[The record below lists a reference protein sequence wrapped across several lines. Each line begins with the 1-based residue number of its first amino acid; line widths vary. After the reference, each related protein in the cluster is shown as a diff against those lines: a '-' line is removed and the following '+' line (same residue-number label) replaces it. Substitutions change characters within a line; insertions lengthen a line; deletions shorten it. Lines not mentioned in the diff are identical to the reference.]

1 MDIRERIR
9 EYEEQRARFE
19 LGGGPKAIE
28 KVHAGGRLTAR
39 ERIEKLIDPGSFREF
54 NLWAK
59 PALTGTRLDER
70 ESPGDA
76 AVTGFG
82 KIEGHPICI
91 YAHDFTVL
99 GGTQAPVQNWK
110 VCKAIDTAVKLGIP
124 YVGIVDSG
132 GVRVDDAFGPAQ
144 SGRGVSKDADVWY
157 SPPMALGAVPS
168 ISLVVGASF
177 AGTAYSPMMAD
188 FFIMCDQPYCF
199 MALSSPSLLKTVTS
213 LDVTYSEIG
222 GARIHAEI
230 SGSCDYFSKD
240 EEDAIAATRELL
252 TLLPANCREK
262 PPFKDTGDDPSR
274 KDDSLADIIPN
285 DLKQPYDMHEIILR
299 LVDNSHFLELKKGY
313 AQNIITGYARLG
325 GYSVGIIANNP
336 AFLDGAMDL
345 KSAEKEAR
353 FIRTCDCFNVPLIFL
368 VDTPGFVAD
377 PQQEKMGLMR
387 HAAMVMYAIC
397 EATVPKITV
406 YLRRCYKEGYFAMG
420 TRLMGND
427 LLFAW
432 PNAQIQLVDFRE
444 AVETICHQPIEE
456 MTPEELEQ
464 FSKKYFDSPYHPGA
478 LLMIDDIINPK
489 DTRALL
495 VDALGTTANKELVR
509 PEKKK
514 HGNIPL

>member
-1 MDIRERIR
+1 MNIREKIQ
-9 EYEEQRARFE
+9 EYEEHRAKFE
-19 LGGGPKAIE
+19 LGGGLKAIE

-59 PALTGTRLDER
+59 PALTGTPLDAR

-76 AVTGFG
+76 AVTCFG
-82 KIEGHPICI
+82 EIEGRPICI

-110 VCKAIDTAVKLGIP
+110 ICKAMDTAVRLGIP

-132 GVRVDDAFGPAQ
+132 GVRVDDAFGSAQ
-144 SGRGVSKDADVWY
+144 SGRGVSRNADVWY

-199 MALSSPSLLKTVTS
+199 MALSSPSLLKTVTFV
-213 LDVTYSEIG
+213 DVTYPEIG
-222 GARIHAEI
+222 GARIHAET
-230 SGSCDYFSKD
+230 SGSCDYLGKD
-240 EEDAIAATRELL
+240 EEDAIATTRELL
-252 TLLPANCREK
+252 TYLPANCREK
-262 PPFKDTGDDPSR
+262 PPFKDTGDDPNR
-274 KDDSLADIIPN
+274 KDDTLADIIPSN
-285 DLKQPYDMHEIILR
+285 LEQTYDMHEVILR
-299 LVDNSHFLELKKGY
+299 LADNARFIELKKEY
-313 AQNIITGYARLG
+313 APNIITGFTHLG
-325 GYSVGIIANNP
+325 GHLVGIVANNP
-336 AFLDGAMDL
+336 ASINGAMDL

-353 FIRTCDCFNVPLIFL
+353 FIRTCDCYNVPIIFL
-368 VDTPGFVAD
+368 VDTPGFVSD
-377 PQQEKMGLMR
+377 PNQEKAGLMR
-387 HAAMVMYAIC
+387 HAAMVVYAIC
-397 EATVPKITV
+397 EATVPKVTV
-406 YLRRCYKEGYFAMG
+406 YLRRCYKEGYFTMG

-432 PNAQIQLVDFRE
+432 PNAQIQLVDFKE
-444 AVETICHQPIEE
+444 AVETIYHQPTEE
-456 MTPEELEQ
+456 VAPEELEQ
-464 FSKKYFDSPYHPGA
+464 FSNKYFNSPYHAGA
-478 LLMIDDIINPK
+478 LLMIDDIINPRE
-489 DTRALL
+489 TRPILINALEL
-495 VDALGTTANKELVR
+495 TAKKEVVR

>member
-1 MDIRERIR
+1 MDKRKEVQ
-9 EYEEQRARFE
+9 EYEERKARFE
-19 LGGGPKAIE
+19 LGGGSKAIE
-28 KVHAGGRLTAR
+28 KVHAGGRFTAR

-76 AVTGFG
+76 VVTGFG
-82 KIEGHPICI
+82 KIEDRPICI

-110 VCKAIDTAVKLGIP
+110 VCKVMDTAVRLGIP

-144 SGRGVSKDADVWY
+144 SGRGVSRNADVWY

-168 ISLVVGASF
+168 VSLVIGASF

-188 FFIMCDQPYCF
+188 AFIMCDRPYCF
-199 MALSSPSLLKTVTS
+199 MALSSPSLLKTVTFA
-213 LDVTYSEIG
+213 DVTYPEIG

-230 SGSCDYFSKD
+230 SGSCDYFGKD
-240 EEDAIAATRELL
+240 EEDAITATREYL
-252 TLLPANCREK
+252 TYFPSNCREK
-262 PPFKDTGDDPSR
+262 PPFKETGDDPNR
-274 KDDSLADIIPN
+274 RDDSLIDIIPA
-285 DLKQPYDMHEIILR
+285 DTKQVYDMHEIILR
-299 LVDNSHFLELKKGY
+299 LVDNAHILELKKEY
-313 AQNIITGYARLG
+313 ARNIITCLARLG
-325 GYSVGIIANNP
+325 GHSVGIVANNP
-336 AFLDGAMDL
+336 AFLNGAMDL
-345 KSAEKEAR
+345 NSAEKQAR
-353 FIRTCDCFNVPLIFL
+353 FIRTCDCFNIPLTFL

-377 PQQEKMGLMR
+377 PEQERRGLVR

-406 YLRRCYKEGYFAMG
+406 YLRRCYKEGYLAMG

-427 LLFAW
+427 MLFAW
-432 PNAQIQLVDFRE
+432 PTAQIQLVDFKE
-444 AVETICHQPIEE
+444 AVESIHHRPMKEVS
-456 MTPEELEQ
+456 PEELEI

-478 LLMIDDIINPK
+478 LLMLDDIINPK
-489 DTRALL
+489 DTRSML
-495 VDALGTTANKELVR
+495 VDALKITANKEVVR